1 MEHGKSGEVNQMAE
15 HLIFGVQC
23 NFELEFRWC
32 MHGNPQIMRCGILKF
47 KLINSTPQCIFLE
60 IQDTLSQ

>member
-1 MEHGKSGEVNQMAE
+1 MAE

-32 MHGNPQIMRCGILKF
+32 MHGNPQIMLRGILKF

-60 IQDTLSQ
+60 IPDTLSE